1 VYLSGV
7 CISTKLKGGRGI
19 LGLGDNGLPG
29 WGLKYKVIWAHFGG
43 RAEGLGGGLQH
54 ILGRMVFGTGRLLL
68 TIGSTSGKL
77 LVVGWWGSGGTLGF
91 ASRFMR

>member
-7 CISTKLKGGRGI
+7 CISTELKGGGGI

-29 WGLKYKVIWAHFGG
+29 WGLKYKVIRAHFGG
-43 RAEGLGGGLQH
+43 RAEGLGGGLQCS
-54 ILGRMVFGTGRLLL
+54 LGRRVFGTGRLLL
-68 TIGSTSGKL
+68 TISLMTGKL